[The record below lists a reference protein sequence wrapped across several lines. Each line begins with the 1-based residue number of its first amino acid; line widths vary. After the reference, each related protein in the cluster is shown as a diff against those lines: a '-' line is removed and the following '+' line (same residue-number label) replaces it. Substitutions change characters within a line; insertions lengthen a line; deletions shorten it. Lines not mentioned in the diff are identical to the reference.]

1 MSNLYG
7 TSQIASV
14 EEIGNSDALF
24 EAFLID
30 DIMRGSSDDIK
41 NFCESEEAQILVE
54 KQVLNKP
61 TIHRMSKADD
71 YKRRVK
77 LASYQLAKD
86 ANDPL
91 WTRLVKYQKLK
102 KLQRLLR
109 RITSRKLSLLRL
121 QHLREEHSLHTNYEK
136 RFPLACNIARGIL
149 IKIYGN
155 WDA

>member
-91 WTRLVKYQKLK
+91 WTKLVKYQKLK
-102 KLQRLLR
+102 KEFAYKILTKYGKKAKSVKATASER
-109 RITSRKLSLLRL
+109 RAQSA
-121 QHLREEHSLHTNYEK
+121 H
-136 RFPLACNIARGIL
+136 
-149 IKIYGN
+149 
-155 WDA
+155 

>member
-91 WTRLVKYQKLK
+91 CKKLIKYQKLK
-102 KLQRLLR
+102 KEFANKILAKYGKKAERIAKIAQKNYIKKAKSVKATASER
-109 RITSRKLSLLRL
+109 RAQSA
-121 QHLREEHSLHTNYEK
+121 H
-136 RFPLACNIARGIL
+136 
-149 IKIYGN
+149 
-155 WDA
+155 